1 MALARADTPLEV
13 SDVPTREQRTIF
25 DRLRLRSVRAGLTP
39 LQGLRLVVLIFA
51 VLNAVMAIPIVILG
65 SRSAGFHIPQI
76 VAALFLCSC
85 WIWGYQKHLSSYLD
99 IPEAVALVV
108 IGLGAGRPIDVIGL
122 FYAAVLYRSL
132 FGSRLLAIVRV
143 VILGGAFAVIVMA
156 SASPELVGDLIPY
169 LVGLMFTAAMTQMVA
184 ETLTNHGRALTRERI
199 LRQLGGM
206 LGRFRDERTMYDSVL
221 AALHAL
227 VTADPTAR
235 VSIARGSA
243 REMAAVAVAG
253 AGAEEIRKGLSS
265 MSELPPP
272 LLDAL
277 LASRVLRLTQSDAVP
292 LPMNFIR
299 KAHVV
304 IAPLVV
310 TGQLVGVL
318 TIGSDVTLPAD
329 FDEVLTILASQV
341 SMWMEAQGTDQ
352 LLREKDRERTR
363 LLRHL
368 VIAQEDERKLIAGDI
383 HDDSIQEM
391 AAVAIRLG
399 MLRKHLT
406 NAGALETLTKIEGSV
421 TSSIARLRSLMF
433 SLRPPSLDEGGL
445 APALRE
451 QLTATAEECSFK
463 WTLTSDIT
471 IEPPIEVR
479 VPAFRIA
486 QEAIA
491 NVRKH
496 ANAKN
501 VAINIEID
509 DVELLVTVRDDGVGF
524 SPEERK
530 QEVGHLGITS
540 MRERAEICGG
550 KYSITSAPGEG
561 TNVEFSIPA
570 TLDREKEEVSV

>member
-1 MALARADTPLEV
+1 
-13 SDVPTREQRTIF
+13 
-25 DRLRLRSVRAGLTP
+25 
-39 LQGLRLVVLIFA
+39 
-51 VLNAVMAIPIVILG
+51 
-65 SRSAGFHIPQI
+65 
-76 VAALFLCSC
+76 
-85 WIWGYQKHLSSYLD
+85 
-99 IPEAVALVV
+99 
-108 IGLGAGRPIDVIGL
+108 
-122 FYAAVLYRSL
+122 
-132 FGSRLLAIVRV
+132 
-143 VILGGAFAVIVMA
+143 
-156 SASPELVGDLIPY
+156 
-169 LVGLMFTAAMTQMVA
+169 
-184 ETLTNHGRALTRERI
+184 
-199 LRQLGGM
+199 
-206 LGRFRDERTMYDSVL
+206 
-221 AALHAL
+221 
-227 VTADPTAR
+227 
-235 VSIARGSA
+235 
-243 REMAAVAVAG
+243 
-253 AGAEEIRKGLSS
+253 